1 MNGMKKTVALF
12 LALGLVMAL
21 AACGGG
27 KKEPEVTKQTSVSGS
42 ANEPAWI
49 TRGAGAFKDDTSGVL
64 AFYGVGI
71 AQGIANRALE
81 MQTADTRARTDLA
94 RALDTYVANFMK
106 DYMASA
112 VASDMKSSEEE
123 QFVSSITKSITET
136 TLVGSQIINH
146 WRGPDGTL
154 YSLAMLSFDDVANGM
169 KREMKKR
176 SAEIKMNADDAMKE
190 LDDQLQKRRES
201 GN

>member
-1 MNGMKKTVALF
+1 MNWMKKIAVWL
-12 LALGLVMAL
+12 LALGLVVAV
-21 AACGGG
+21 AACGG
-27 KKEPEVTKQTSVSGS
+27 KKEPEVTKQTSVSGA
-42 ANEPAWI
+42 ANEPEWI
-49 TRGAGAFKDDTSGVL
+49 TRGAGAFKDDTSGTL

-71 AQGIANRALE
+71 AQNITNRALE
-81 MQTADTRARTDLA
+81 VQTADTRARTDLA

-112 VASDMKSSEEE
+112 SASDMSSSEEE

-154 YSLAMLSFDDVANGM
+154 YSLATLSFDDVANGM

-176 SAEIKMNADDAMKE
+176 ASELKMNADDAMKE
-190 LDDQLQKRRES
+190 LDEQLDKRRES

>member
-1 MNGMKKTVALF
+1 MKGMKKIVALL
-12 LALGLVMAL
+12 LALGLVVAL

-27 KKEPEVTKQTSVSGS
+27 KKEPEVTKQTSVSGA

-49 TRGAGAFKDDTSGVL
+49 TRGAGAFKEDTGGL

-112 VASDMKSSEEE
+112 VASDMSSSEEE

-190 LDDQLQKRRES
+190 LDVQLQKRRES